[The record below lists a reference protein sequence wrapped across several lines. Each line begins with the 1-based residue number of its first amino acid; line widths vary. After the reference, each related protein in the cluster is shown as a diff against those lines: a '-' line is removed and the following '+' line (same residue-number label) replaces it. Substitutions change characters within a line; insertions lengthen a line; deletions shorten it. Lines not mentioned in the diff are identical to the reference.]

1 MLTNARS
8 KEKRSV
14 YIDSTDAKSRQL
26 IAGYMI
32 PTPVWKSSYRL
43 IFGDAGQPMLE
54 GWAIVDNTTGED
66 WTNVQLS
73 LVSGRPVSFISQL
86 YEPRYIARQQAELP
100 EEAAQR
106 PVVYEG
112 ALDAASERDE
122 QEADGESCSSRRGR
136 GYSRRRWPRL
146 LLPPPAPMRRIRWP
160 AASSPTPPRA
170 NWAICSNTASTA
182 GHGAQKRI
190 RHAALPAAED
200 RRAQAADLFRSELQS
215 IP

>member
-1 MLTNARS
+1 TAVAGVRFTDAKLQAQFKDYLAALVNSRS

-14 YIDSTDAKSRQL
+14 YIDSTDSKSRQL
-26 IAGYMI
+26 VASYMI

-43 IFGDAGQPMLE
+43 IFAASGEPMLE

-86 YEPRYIARQQAELP
+86 YEPRYVTRQQADLP

-112 ALDAASERDE
+112 ALEATKDSENKV
-122 QEADGESCSSRRGR
+122 ANLRGK
-136 GYSRRRWPRL
+136 S
-146 LLPPPAPMRRIRWP
+146 M
-160 AASSPTPPRA
+160 
-170 NWAICSNTASTA
+170 
-182 GHGAQKRI
+182 
-190 RHAALPAAED
+190 
-200 RRAQAADLFRSELQS
+200 
-215 IP
+215 